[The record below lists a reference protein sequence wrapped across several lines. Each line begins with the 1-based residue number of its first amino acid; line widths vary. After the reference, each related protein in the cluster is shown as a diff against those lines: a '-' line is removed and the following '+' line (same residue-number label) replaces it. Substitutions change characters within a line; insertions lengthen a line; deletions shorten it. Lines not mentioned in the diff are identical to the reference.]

1 MSKTTAELLVQE
13 SQYKGNFEIK
23 TYFSGFLRFK
33 LFKDGQELLLIELPD
48 LDDIFSKEKGFQ
60 RDQKGIYRITRGE
73 CKATFGIEQKIE
85 LHQSSISSHGSR
97 NLAKTFGSF
106 RTNFATSFI

>member
-23 TYFSGFLRFK
+23 SYFSGFLRFK

-48 LDDIFSKEKGFQ
+48 LEDIFSKEKGFQ

-85 LHQSSISSHGSR
+85 LHQTPIQ
-97 NLAKTFGSF
+97 
-106 RTNFATSFI
+106 